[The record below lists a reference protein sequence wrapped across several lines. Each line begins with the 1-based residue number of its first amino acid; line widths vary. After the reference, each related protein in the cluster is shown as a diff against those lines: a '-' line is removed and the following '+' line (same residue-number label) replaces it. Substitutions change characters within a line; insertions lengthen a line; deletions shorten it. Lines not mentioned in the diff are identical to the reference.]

1 MKSTLGF
8 IIVLAALVDCVPL
21 KQAPQPSEVRLTPW
35 NTATANA
42 PAPAIAPEQ
51 LAATPVPAPTPT
63 PTIHIVALGE
73 SISSIALR
81 YGLDMNA
88 VLAANPEIDPY
99 TLTVGTQVKIPLGNI
114 QNQIGVTAEPLV
126 LELGEPECS
135 RTPEGGLWCFAML
148 SNPLDEAAANLAVTF
163 TRMNGASEEAVRQ
176 TVPAV
181 LNKLDPGD
189 VLPAVVYFAAP
200 VPGDFKVSTSLASAF
215 PASQSGK
222 TYFSVDMGSPTIEL
236 DGRLAKVIGEAV
248 IAADP
253 GKTVDVW
260 IAALAYD
267 AQGNL
272 LGIRRTESRVTLE
285 QGKSLIFNLNVYS
298 TGSAISS
305 VVIKV
310 EAMLAN
316 Q

>member
-1 MKSTLGF
+1 
-8 IIVLAALVDCVPL
+8 
-21 KQAPQPSEVRLTPW
+21 
-35 NTATANA
+35 
-42 PAPAIAPEQ
+42 
-51 LAATPVPAPTPT
+51 
-63 PTIHIVALGE
+63 
-73 SISSIALR
+73 
-81 YGLDMNA
+81 MNA

-126 LELGEPECS
+126 LELGEPECF

-189 VLPAVVYFAAP
+189 VLPAVVYFSAP
-200 VPGDFKVSTSLASAF
+200 VPGDFKVSASLASAF

-285 QGKSLIFNLNVYS
+285 QGKGLIFNLNVYS